1 MQANREKGRALA
13 RALIRIGALV
23 PITLRRAWRLRAV
36 TPSSLQSRQ
45 MRLMP
50 DGSPSWREP
59 HKPPPYGDCRQSIG
73 RQVNARIHRQAPAGQ
88 WRVKPAPLIGQIA
101 QSAAQGGV
109 RRTLRVMPDHL
120 AIRPLLSGTPQL
132 RCKQSPGLFALR
144 LPFRRPE
151 QGLQR
156 RDSRASR
163 CRHGLSNPWRPHG
176 STVPFS

>member
-1 MQANREKGRALA
+1 MA

-73 RQVNARIHRQAPAGQ
+73 RQVNARTHRQAPAGQ
-88 WRVKPAPLIGQIA
+88 RRVKPAPLIGRIA
-101 QSAAQGGV
+101 QSVAQGGV
-109 RRTLRVMPDHL
+109 RRALRVMPDHL

-132 RCKQSPGLFALR
+132 RCKQS
-144 LPFRRPE
+144 
-151 QGLQR
+151 
-156 RDSRASR
+156 RAVCFTLAIPTARTGPAEARQPRFTMS
-163 CRHGLSNPWRPHG
+163 PWSLEPVAVPC